1 MNISDLNREE
11 LIRDNRYFCPKT
23 ITIIGGSGR
32 MGQFFT
38 NKLTAAGHQVKTFGN
53 QDWQNAE
60 DLLSNV
66 ELVLISVPIE
76 RTVEIIERAAKYL
89 NSTTTLADI
98 TSIKAEPV
106 QAMLK
111 YHSGAVIGLHP
122 MFGPSVQSF
131 AGQKVVVCS
140 GRNDEEFQWLLDFIQ
155 QQGGELIFCTPEE
168 HDRMMVMNQATRH
181 FCRFSQGVYIAQE
194 QIDIERSLSMS
205 SPSYR
210 QEIEI
215 LQRLLNQN
223 PQLCIDIMLAT
234 EERCR
239 AISLLAQTYNR
250 LANLV
255 VKKDREGL
263 IQEFEQ
269 TQNFFKNS

>member
-1 MNISDLNREE
+1 
-11 LIRDNRYFCPKT
+11 
-23 ITIIGGSGR
+23 
-32 MGQFFT
+32 
-38 NKLTAAGHQVKTFGN
+38 
-53 QDWQNAE
+53 
-60 DLLSNV
+60 
-66 ELVLISVPIE
+66 
-76 RTVEIIERAAKYL
+76 
-89 NSTTTLADI
+89 
-98 TSIKAEPV
+98 
-106 QAMLK
+106 
-111 YHSGAVIGLHP
+111 
-122 MFGPSVQSF
+122 
-131 AGQKVVVCS
+131 
-140 GRNDEEFQWLLDFIQ
+140 
-155 QQGGELIFCTPEE
+155 
-168 HDRMMVMNQATRH
+168 MVMNQATRH